1 MSFEDEWAQHKA
13 AAAEKQSAS
22 MQLNQLAPEPGG
34 GGVPQGD
41 LKVTQKD
48 LAAIGDQAY
57 KLYQRLD
64 KDGDHAKASSQK
76 AANGLKSDFEVAGAL
91 GHVAE
96 TWNSQV
102 NTLLQSCAHIS
113 NHLDYTQKAH
123 ADDEQYIATTFSVS
137 KLSEGFDE
145 GTQRK

>member
-1 MSFEDEWAQHKA
+1 MSFEEEWAQHKSA
-13 AAAEKQSAS
+13 AVQKQSVS
-22 MQLNQLAPEPGG
+22 MQLNRLDPGG
-34 GGVPQGD
+34 GGGAPTGD
-41 LKVTQKD
+41 LRVSQKD
-48 LAAIGDQAY
+48 LAAVGDEAF

-76 AANGLKSDFEVAGAL
+76 AGNALKEDFSLGGAL
-91 GHVAE
+91 GDVAE

-123 ADDEQYIATTFSVS
+123 AGDEHYIATTFSVS
-137 KLSEGFDE
+137 ELGEGFDE
-145 GTQRK
+145 RTQRQ